1 MVKVMEEVGSAQI
14 FFFGSV
20 TKANSL
26 RKRNTGGKK
35 QNTKQKEQ
43 KSSIKELYHVKT
55 EITY

>member
-1 MVKVMEEVGSAQI
+1 MEEVGSAQI